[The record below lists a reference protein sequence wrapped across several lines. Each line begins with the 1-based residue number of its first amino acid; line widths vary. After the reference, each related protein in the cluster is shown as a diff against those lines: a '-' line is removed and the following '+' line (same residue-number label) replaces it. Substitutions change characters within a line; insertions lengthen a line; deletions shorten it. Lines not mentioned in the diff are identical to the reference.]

1 MSASYHEIDRHIFPR
16 WRSFEATS
24 ELGELA
30 RPVIELEN
38 ETAELDLSLARG
50 IAEWEGSSSLW
61 QGLDLLGTAVIAGRL
76 EEFSALVAEI
86 KSNPLTPRA
95 AREFLAKTQA
105 AKAIQL
111 DLPGCDSIPGRTS
124 QSEIRTHRLNLAF
137 APRDPIEWMEL
148 ARSYTIAGLNDKAG
162 KAVLAALQL
171 APDNRFVLRSAARFF
186 IHIGEKDI
194 AHGLLSRSRLI
205 KQDPWVMA
213 SEIAIADSMGKTSRI
228 SRIAREKMEADVP
241 PSELTELASALGSL
255 EAESGNHRVARRYL
269 RRALNG
275 ANENSIAQIRWLN
288 RSRLNRSDLEDAI
301 DVSGANPPRLHEANA
316 WEAFHKGEFEVA
328 RNESLCW
335 LRDQPFA
342 SAPAILNS
350 YIVSSIFLDFEAG
363 KEIALDALRSNPDD
377 PFLLNNLAV
386 CLTEIGD
393 LAAAE
398 TYLSRLPTEGLGGR
412 VNASYKATFG
422 MLEFRRGNIEEGRR
436 LYRESI
442 EKSKDSGDKETAA
455 RAAFHLAFEEL
466 IAHTSHVDEAIQ
478 RLKDYEGQENFIEK
492 ARFFE
497 RVNALL
503 LCNTAR

>member
-1 MSASYHEIDRHIFPR
+1 MSVSYHEGNRHIFPR

-30 RPVIELEN
+30 RPAKELEN
-38 ETAELDLSLARG
+38 DPIELDLSLARG
-50 IAEWEGSSSLW
+50 VAGWEGSPSLW
-61 QGLDLLGTAVIAGRL
+61 RGLDLLGTAVIAGRL
-76 EEFSALVAEI
+76 EEFSALVAEV
-86 KSNPLTPRA
+86 KSNPLAPRA
-95 AREFLAKTQA
+95 AREFLARRQG
-105 AKAIQL
+105 AKAVQL
-111 DLPGCDSIPGRTS
+111 ELPGCDTVPGQVSR
-124 QSEIRTHRLNLAF
+124 SEIRTHRLNLAS

-171 APDNRFVLRSAARFF
+171 APNNRFVLRSAARFF

-194 AHGLLSRSRLI
+194 AHGLLSRSQII
-205 KQDPWVMA
+205 KQDPWIMA
-213 SEIAIADSMGKTSRI
+213 SEIAISDSLDKTSRI
-228 SRIAREKMEADVP
+228 SRIAREKMQADVP

-255 EAESGNHRVARRYL
+255 EADSGNHRVARRFL
-269 RRALNG
+269 RRALDG

-288 RSRLNRSDLEDAI
+288 RSRLNRSDSEDAV

-316 WEAFHKGEFEVA
+316 WEAFHRGEFDVA

-335 LRDQPFA
+335 LKDQPFA

-350 YIVSSIFLDFEAG
+350 YIASSIFLDFEAG
-363 KEIALDALRSNPDD
+363 KDVALGALRSNPND

-386 CLTEIGD
+386 CLMELGE
-393 LAAAE
+393 LASAE
-398 TYLSRLPTEGLGGR
+398 SYLASLPTDKRSGAEATYR
-412 VNASYKATFG
+412 ATFG
-422 MLEFRRGNIEEGRR
+422 MLEFRKENIEEGRR
-436 LYRESI
+436 LYLEAI
-442 EKSKDSGDKETAA
+442 EKAKDTGDKATAA

-466 IAHTSHVDEAIQ
+466 NAHTSHVDEAIK
-478 RLKDYEGQENFIEK
+478 RLKEFEGQEDLVEK

-503 LCNTAR
+503 REGE